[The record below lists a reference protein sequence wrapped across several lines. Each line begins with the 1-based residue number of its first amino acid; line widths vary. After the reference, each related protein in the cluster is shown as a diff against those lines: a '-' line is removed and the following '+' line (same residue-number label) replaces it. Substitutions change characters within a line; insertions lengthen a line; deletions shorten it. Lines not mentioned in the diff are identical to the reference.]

1 VASNPKSPR
10 SGRFDEH
17 VDVFKRSGLRPVSA
31 PETDRAV
38 IVADGL
44 RALCPGAAVSVLKLT
59 ADRPEA
65 A

>member
-1 VASNPKSPR
+1 
-10 SGRFDEH
+10 
-17 VDVFKRSGLRPVSA
+17 LRPVST